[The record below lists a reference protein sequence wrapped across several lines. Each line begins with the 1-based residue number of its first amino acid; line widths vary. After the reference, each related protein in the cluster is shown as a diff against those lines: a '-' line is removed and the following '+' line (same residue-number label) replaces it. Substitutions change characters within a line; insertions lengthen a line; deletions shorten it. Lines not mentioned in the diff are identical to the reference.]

1 MSRQRLRESNIKWAL
16 KLSNETFA
24 LKIIKLVELK
34 TLENNAKIIKELV
47 NNYNVNILSINAL
60 QKFNIWNKERKE
72 ELISLSE
79 FAKKCDCKGIVLVP
93 LNTGEFINKVERIKL
108 LYNSLKNITPILNDY
123 GLLGYIEPLG
133 FEISSLRLKSEV
145 AELVKS
151 SLTAEKERKSK

>member
-1 MSRQRLRESNIKWAL
+1 MA
-16 KLSNETFA
+16 F
-24 LKIIKLVELK
+24 
-34 TLENNAKIIKELV
+34 
-47 NNYNVNILSINAL
+47 
-60 QKFNIWNKERKE
+60 
-72 ELISLSE
+72 LSE

-145 AELVKS
+145 AEVIENSIIQQASTGRLKRPMNDDELKAILHS
-151 SLTAEKERKSK
+151 MQQPKKEFKIKRI

>member
-1 MSRQRLRESNIKWAL
+1 MSIN
-16 KLSNETFA
+16 NTFA
-24 LKIIKLVELK
+24 LNHILAPNLNIHDFFKLAKNLNIQNIEIRNDLPKISLYNI
-34 TLENNAKIIKELV
+34 NAKIIKELV

-79 FAKKCDCKGIVLVP
+79 FAKKFDCKGIVLVP
-93 LNTGEFINKVERIKL
+93 LNTGEFINKIERIKL

-145 AELVKS
+145 A
-151 SLTAEKERKSK
+151 